1 MSNSAC
7 HFKRDGNQKPILP
20 KCTLDCH
27 DNSREHRFKF
37 YHESFGANKEARL
50 KFLIEASNYSYEMK
64 KKDPSFSG
72 LYLWEQFSCDLRD
85 EIYHKFLIHCYL
97 YVMKHP
103 KNYDDLMAIAQAVM
117 TLEENAITGIY
128 YLNVAFM
135 MWTFK
140 YLSLKE
146 LNVFLE
152 QMIDRRVIYALYDI
166 HFGNLLKMIQST
178 NKGAL
183 NATIAEVNATI
194 AEVRDRLTQDMLKGI
209 YAEFMLGTKYRAFGQ
224 QKEILGVE
232 RSILEFQKPFE
243 PRLDSLSISNTGLMI
258 CITGLM
264 KNSGYSGEFK
274 SAHLM

>member
-1 MSNSAC
+1 MADSTC
-7 HFKRDGNQKPILP
+7 HFKREENPKPILP
-20 KCTLDCH
+20 KCKNNLNCINYTH
-27 DNSREHRFKF
+27 THRFGF
-37 YHESFGANKEARL
+37 YHDTFDSNHRERM
-50 KFLIEASNYSYEMK
+50 KFLLKASKYSLSK
-64 KKDPSFSG
+64 KRQDPAFSG
-72 LYLWEQFSCDLRD
+72 IYLWDQFYVDLNDEQ
-85 EIYHKFLIHCYL
+85 YHDFLIYTYMYIMHLKKPDYA
-97 YVMKHP
+97 
-103 KNYDDLMAIAQAVM
+103 DLMSIKQAFT
-117 TLEENAITGIY
+117 TLEENGTTGIY

-146 LNVFLE
+146 LNVFLK

-166 HFGNLLKMIQST
+166 HFGNLLKMIQSIQST

-183 NATIAEVNATI
+183 NDTI